1 MAGSNDLMLGPLP
14 DRSGESIRS
23 TPESKDCQKM
33 FWDLAIEGRDQ
44 TNKFIE
50 SDGPVHAVRVFD
62 FAMTISDMN
71 NLIDLTAK
79 SKDSLGR
86 AYGAGVTN
94 NGVYERQKAVRR
106 KNDKER
112 GTIQTRHGKYE
123 VQDVFFGTA
132 HSRSGCLYQVST
144 ITVNGSM
151 KLTFHPASP
160 MVSEET
166 NAEFADAYVDLLEK
180 VAKNSSRNFLSN
192 LNIPTN
198 LLTPAAA
205 ALGVGGVAIHAG
217 AWSEFFSNLAMMKEN
232 VQVRFVVRYH
242 NMRLNDRTQHLL
254 ELIETIF
261 LATRR
266 IPKISGMHST
276 FGCSLPSVIPC
287 CNQYCG

>member
-14 DRSGESIRS
+14 DRSGESIRTAPDS
-23 TPESKDCQKM
+23 AESQKL
-33 FWDLAIEGRDQ
+33 FWDLAKEGRDG
-44 TNKFIE
+44 TNRFVE
-50 SDGPVHAVRVFD
+50 SDGPLHAVRVFD

-106 KNDKER
+106 VNDKER
-112 GTIQTRHGKYE
+112 GNIQPKHGQYE
-123 VQDVFFGTA
+123 IQDVFFGTA

-160 MVSEET
+160 IVSEET
-166 NAEFADAYVDLLEK
+166 NAEFADAFVDLVEK

-205 ALGVGGVAIHAG
+205 AFGAGGVAIHAG
-217 AWSEFFSNLAMMKEN
+217 AWSEFLSNLAIMKDN
-232 VQVRFVVRYH
+232 VQVRNPYCHMIRP
-242 NMRLNDRTQHLL
+242 T
-254 ELIETIF
+254 LIEAI
-261 LATRR
+261 
-266 IPKISGMHST
+266 
-276 FGCSLPSVIPC
+276 LPH
-287 CNQYCG
+287 

>member
-1 MAGSNDLMLGPLP
+1 MAGSNDIMLGPLP
-14 DRSGESIRS
+14 DRSGALVRSNPNTKESQMI
-23 TPESKDCQKM
+23 
-33 FWDLAIEGRDQ
+33 FWDLVKECRDQ
-44 TNKFIE
+44 TNRFIN

-106 KNDKER
+106 ENDKGR
-112 GTIQTRHGKYE
+112 GNIQTAHGQYV
-123 VQDVFFGTA
+123 VQDIFFGTA

-144 ITVNGSM
+144 ITVDGSM

-160 MVSEET
+160 IVSEET

-180 VAKNSSRNFLSN
+180 VTKITSRNFTSN
-192 LNIPTN
+192 INLPSN
-198 LLTPAAA
+198 LLTFAAA

-217 AWSEFFSNLAMMKEN
+217 AWSEFFSNLAIMKEN
-232 VQVRFVVRYH
+232 VQVRFIINVFVRG
-242 NMRLNDRTQHLL
+242 
-254 ELIETIF
+254 
-261 LATRR
+261 
-266 IPKISGMHST
+266 KSGT
-276 FGCSLPSVIPC
+276 LT
-287 CNQYCG
+287 